1 MNNSKKYKKSAI
13 TGLIVSLIILI
24 SVNIIFSFLYVR
36 IDLTK
41 DKRNSLS
48 ETTIEMLKNLK
59 EKVYIKVYM
68 KGDDQPADYDFFAQK
83 TEDILQ
89 EFRRY
94 SNNIYFEFIDPVK
107 GKSQEE
113 SKAIFNEFYKKGLVP
128 IPISKED
135 ASGFSTH
142 YVVPGAMISYKV
154 KEAPATLVV
163 SDPNGADWLNYSVQE
178 LEYNLVSTM
187 RQLVNPKV
195 HKVAFTDGHGE
206 LDFWNTSWMMYQ
218 LRRFYDVERVTL
230 NGKINSL
237 RDISLQDSVQQTI
250 KDNGNKYDVL
260 IVAQPTQPF
269 SDMDKYIIDQQVM
282 RGGKILWLIDATNA
296 SIDSLKNIGEFFAV
310 EQPLNLNSL
319 FFKYGVRFNAGL
331 IQDLNC
337 QSIPLPE
344 SVIGDKPQYKFWAFP
359 YLVNVVNFSSHP
371 IVRKLKN
378 VKADFA
384 GTVDFVGGEGDLQKS
399 ILMTTSERTKMVP
412 TPSIVSLSVVK
423 GKPNMEE
430 FAFKYLPM
438 AVLVEGSFNSAYD
451 GLLPVEFDTIKELG
465 FVKKSPETRQIF
477 IADGDIIRN
486 HVDQK
491 TNQPFP
497 AGYDIYT
504 RTLYDNTDLL
514 LNCVNYLC
522 ADEDLLQIRSK
533 SFKIGDLN
541 PQKLREEEDSHFYA
555 IINISVPIALITIM
569 GIIMII
575 IRKKTYAKK
584 RIKK

>member
-1 MNNSKKYKKSAI
+1 MNNSKKYKKSALI
-13 TGLIVSLIILI
+13 GLLVSLVVLI
-24 SVNIIFSFLYVR
+24 SVNIIFSYLYVR
-36 IDLTK
+36 IDLTQ

-48 ETTIEMLKNLK
+48 ETTIDMLKNLN

-68 KGDDQPADYDFFAQK
+68 KGENQPADYDFFAQK

-94 SNNIYFEFIDPVK
+94 SKNIYFEFIDPVK

-113 SKAIFNEFYKKGLVP
+113 SKAIYNEFYKKGLSP

-142 YVVPGAMISYKV
+142 FIVPGAMISYKV
-154 KEAPATLVV
+154 KEAPSTLVV

-178 LEYNLVSTM
+178 LEYNLVTTI

-218 LRRFYDVERVTL
+218 LRRFYSVERITL
-230 NGKINSL
+230 EGKINTL
-237 RDISLQDSVQQTI
+237 RQISIEDSVKQTI

-260 IVAQPTQPF
+260 IIAQPTQPF
-269 SDMDKYIIDQQVM
+269 SDMDKFLIDQHVM

-296 SIDSLKNIGEFFAV
+296 SIDSLQNAGEFFAL
-310 EQPLNLNSL
+310 ERPLNLNSL

-331 IQDLNC
+331 LQDLSC
-337 QSIPLPE
+337 LSIPLPE

-359 YLVNVVNFSSHP
+359 YIVNVVNFSNHP

-378 VKADFA
+378 VKSDFA
-384 GTVDFVGGEGDLQKS
+384 GTVDFVGGNGDLQKTV
-399 ILMTTSERTKMVP
+399 LMTSSERTKMVP
-412 TPSIVSLSVVK
+412 TPSIVSLGVVK

-438 AVLVEGSFNSAYD
+438 AVLVEGEFNSAYD
-451 GLLPVEFDTIKELG
+451 GILPIEFDTIKELG
-465 FVKKSPETRQIF
+465 FVKRSPETRQIF

-486 HVDQK
+486 FVDKK

-497 AGYDIYT
+497 SGYDIYS
-504 RTLYDNTDLL
+504 RNLYDNTDLL

-522 ADEDLLQIRSK
+522 ADDDLLQIRSK
-533 SFKIGDLN
+533 SFKIGLLN
-541 PQKLREEEDSHFYA
+541 PQKVREEKQFYA
-555 IINISVPIALITIM
+555 IINITIPIAIITLM

-575 IRKKTYAKK
+575 IRKRTYAKK
-584 RIKK
+584 KMKK

>member
-1 MNNSKKYKKSAI
+1 MNNSKKYKKSALI
-13 TGLIVSLIILI
+13 GLLVSLVVLI
-24 SVNIIFSFLYVR
+24 SVNIIFSYLYVR
-36 IDLTK
+36 IDLTQ

-48 ETTIEMLKNLK
+48 ETTIDMLKNLN

-68 KGDDQPADYDFFAQK
+68 KGENQPADYDFFAQK

-94 SNNIYFEFIDPVK
+94 SKNIYFEFIDPVK

-113 SKAIFNEFYKKGLVP
+113 SKAIYNEFYKKGLSP

-142 YVVPGAMISYKV
+142 FIVPGAMISYKV
-154 KEAPATLVV
+154 KEAPSTLVV

-178 LEYNLVSTM
+178 LEYNLVTTI

-218 LRRFYDVERVTL
+218 LRRFYSVERITL
-230 NGKINSL
+230 EGKINTL
-237 RDISLQDSVQQTI
+237 RQISIEDSVKQTI

-260 IVAQPTQPF
+260 IIAQPTQPF
-269 SDMDKYIIDQQVM
+269 NDMDKFLIDQHVM

-296 SIDSLKNIGEFFAV
+296 SIDSLQNAGEFFAL
-310 EQPLNLNSL
+310 ERPLNLNSL

-331 IQDLNC
+331 LQDLSC
-337 QSIPLPE
+337 LSIPLPE

-359 YLVNVVNFSSHP
+359 YIVNVVNFSNHP

-378 VKADFA
+378 VKSDFA
-384 GTVDFVGGEGDLQKS
+384 GTVDFVGGNGDLQKTV
-399 ILMTTSERTKMVP
+399 LMTSSERTKMVP
-412 TPSIVSLSVVK
+412 TPSIVSLGVVK

-438 AVLVEGSFNSAYD
+438 AVLVEGEFNSAYD
-451 GLLPVEFDTIKELG
+451 GILPIEFDTIKELG

-486 HVDQK
+486 FVDKK

-497 AGYDIYT
+497 SGYDIYS
-504 RTLYDNTDLL
+504 RNLYDNTDLL

-522 ADEDLLQIRSK
+522 ADDDLLQIRSK
-533 SFKIGDLN
+533 SFKIGLLN
-541 PQKLREEEDSHFYA
+541 PQKVREEKQFYA
-555 IINISVPIALITIM
+555 IINITIPIAIITLM

-575 IRKKTYAKK
+575 IRKRTYAKK
-584 RIKK
+584 KMKK

>member
-1 MNNSKKYKKSAI
+1 MNNSKKYKKSALI
-13 TGLIVSLIILI
+13 GLLVSLVVLI
-24 SVNIIFSFLYVR
+24 SVNIIFSYLYVR
-36 IDLTK
+36 IDLTQ

-48 ETTIEMLKNLK
+48 ETTIDMLKNLN

-68 KGDDQPADYDFFAQK
+68 KGENQPADYDFFAQK

-94 SNNIYFEFIDPVK
+94 SKNIYFEFIDPVK

-113 SKAIFNEFYKKGLVP
+113 SKAIYNEFYKKGLSP

-142 YVVPGAMISYKV
+142 FIVPGAMISYKV
-154 KEAPATLVV
+154 KEAPSTLVV

-178 LEYNLVSTM
+178 LEYNLVTTI

-218 LRRFYDVERVTL
+218 LRRFYSVERITL
-230 NGKINSL
+230 EGKINTL
-237 RDISLQDSVQQTI
+237 RQISIEDSVKQTI

-260 IVAQPTQPF
+260 IIAQPTQPF
-269 SDMDKYIIDQQVM
+269 NDMDKFLIDQHVM

-296 SIDSLKNIGEFFAV
+296 SIDSLQNAGEFFAL
-310 EQPLNLNSL
+310 ERPLNLNSL

-331 IQDLNC
+331 LQDLSC
-337 QSIPLPE
+337 LSIPLPE

-359 YLVNVVNFSSHP
+359 YIVNVVNFSNHP

-378 VKADFA
+378 VKSDFA
-384 GTVDFVGGEGDLQKS
+384 GTVDFVGGNGDLQKTV
-399 ILMTTSERTKMVP
+399 LMTSSERTKMVP
-412 TPSIVSLSVVK
+412 TPSIVSLGVVK

-438 AVLVEGSFNSAYD
+438 AVLVEGEFNSAYD
-451 GLLPVEFDTIKELG
+451 GILPIEFDTIKELG
-465 FVKKSPETRQIF
+465 FVKRSPETRQIF

-486 HVDQK
+486 FVDKK

-497 AGYDIYT
+497 SGYDIYS
-504 RTLYDNTDLL
+504 RNLYDNTDLL

-522 ADEDLLQIRSK
+522 ADDDLLQIRSK
-533 SFKIGDLN
+533 SFKIGLLN
-541 PQKLREEEDSHFYA
+541 PQKVREEKQFYA
-555 IINISVPIALITIM
+555 IINITIPIAIITLM

-575 IRKKTYAKK
+575 IRKRTYAKK
-584 RIKK
+584 KMKK

>member
-1 MNNSKKYKKSAI
+1 MNNSKKYKKSALI
-13 TGLIVSLIILI
+13 GLLVSLVVLI
-24 SVNIIFSFLYVR
+24 SVNIIFSYLYVR
-36 IDLTK
+36 IDLTQ

-48 ETTIEMLKNLK
+48 ETTIDMLKNLN

-68 KGDDQPADYDFFAQK
+68 KGENQPADYDFFAQK

-94 SNNIYFEFIDPVK
+94 SKNIYFEFIDPVK

-113 SKAIFNEFYKKGLVP
+113 SKAIYNEFYKKGLSP

-142 YVVPGAMISYKV
+142 FIVPGAMISYKV
-154 KEAPATLVV
+154 KEAPSTLVV

-178 LEYNLVSTM
+178 LEYNLVTTI

-218 LRRFYDVERVTL
+218 LRRFYSVERITL
-230 NGKINSL
+230 EGKINTL
-237 RDISLQDSVQQTI
+237 RQISIEDSVKQTI

-260 IVAQPTQPF
+260 IIAQPTQPF
-269 SDMDKYIIDQQVM
+269 NDMDKFLIDQHVM

-296 SIDSLKNIGEFFAV
+296 SIDSLQNAGEFFAL
-310 EQPLNLNSL
+310 ERPLNLNSL

-331 IQDLNC
+331 LQDLSC
-337 QSIPLPE
+337 LSIPLPE

-359 YLVNVVNFSSHP
+359 YIVNVVNFSNHP

-378 VKADFA
+378 VKSDFA
-384 GTVDFVGGEGDLQKS
+384 GTVDFVGGNGDLQKTV
-399 ILMTTSERTKMVP
+399 LMTSSERTKMVP
-412 TPSIVSLSVVK
+412 TPSIVSLGVVK

-438 AVLVEGSFNSAYD
+438 AVLVEGEFNSAYD
-451 GLLPVEFDTIKELG
+451 GILPIEFDTIKELG
-465 FVKKSPETRQIF
+465 FVKRSPETRQIF

-486 HVDQK
+486 FVDKK

-497 AGYDIYT
+497 SGYDIYS
-504 RTLYDNTDLL
+504 RNLYDNTDLL

-522 ADEDLLQIRSK
+522 ADDDLLQIRSK
-533 SFKIGDLN
+533 SFKIGLLN
-541 PQKLREEEDSHFYA
+541 PQKVREEKQFYA
-555 IINISVPIALITIM
+555 IINITIPISIITLM

-575 IRKKTYAKK
+575 IRKRTYAKK
-584 RIKK
+584 KMKK

>member
-1 MNNSKKYKKSAI
+1 MNNSKKYKKSALI
-13 TGLIVSLIILI
+13 GLLVSLVVLI
-24 SVNIIFSFLYVR
+24 SVNIIFSYLYVR
-36 IDLTK
+36 IDLTQ

-48 ETTIEMLKNLK
+48 ETTIDMLKNLN

-68 KGDDQPADYDFFAQK
+68 KGENQPADYDFFAQK

-94 SNNIYFEFIDPVK
+94 SKNIYFEFIDPVK

-113 SKAIFNEFYKKGLVP
+113 SKAIYNEFYKKGLSP

-142 YVVPGAMISYKV
+142 FIVPGAMISYKV
-154 KEAPATLVV
+154 KEAPSTLVV

-178 LEYNLVSTM
+178 LEYNLVTTI

-218 LRRFYDVERVTL
+218 LRRFYSVERITL
-230 NGKINSL
+230 EGKINTL
-237 RDISLQDSVQQTI
+237 RQISIEDSVKQTI

-260 IVAQPTQPF
+260 IIAQPTQPF
-269 SDMDKYIIDQQVM
+269 NDMDKFLIDQHVM

-296 SIDSLKNIGEFFAV
+296 SIDSLQNAGEFFAL
-310 EQPLNLNSL
+310 ERPLNLNSL

-331 IQDLNC
+331 LQDLSC
-337 QSIPLPE
+337 LSIPLPE

-359 YLVNVVNFSSHP
+359 YIVNVVNFSNHP

-378 VKADFA
+378 VKSDFA
-384 GTVDFVGGEGDLQKS
+384 GTVDFVGGNGDLQKTV
-399 ILMTTSERTKMVP
+399 LMTSSERTKMVP
-412 TPSIVSLSVVK
+412 TPSIVSLGVVK

-438 AVLVEGSFNSAYD
+438 AVLVEGEFNSAYD
-451 GLLPVEFDTIKELG
+451 GILPIEFDTIKELG

-486 HVDQK
+486 FVDKK

-497 AGYDIYT
+497 SGYDIYS
-504 RTLYDNTDLL
+504 RNLYDNTDLL

-522 ADEDLLQIRSK
+522 ADDDLLQIRSK
-533 SFKIGDLN
+533 SFKIGVLN
-541 PQKLREEEDSHFYA
+541 PQKVREEKQFYA
-555 IINISVPIALITIM
+555 IINITIPIAIITLM

-575 IRKKTYAKK
+575 IRKRTYAKK
-584 RIKK
+584 KMKK

>member
-1 MNNSKKYKKSAI
+1 MNNSKKYKKSALI
-13 TGLIVSLIILI
+13 GLLVSLVVLI
-24 SVNIIFSFLYVR
+24 SVNIIFSYLYVR
-36 IDLTK
+36 IDLTQ

-48 ETTIEMLKNLK
+48 ETTIDMLKNLN

-68 KGDDQPADYDFFAQK
+68 KGENQPADYDFFAQK

-94 SNNIYFEFIDPVK
+94 SKNIYFEFIDPVK

-113 SKAIFNEFYKKGLVP
+113 SKAIYNEFYKKGLSP

-142 YVVPGAMISYKV
+142 FIVPGAMISYKV
-154 KEAPATLVV
+154 KEAPSTLVV

-178 LEYNLVSTM
+178 LEYNLVTTI

-218 LRRFYDVERVTL
+218 LRRFYSVERITL
-230 NGKINSL
+230 EGKINTL
-237 RDISLQDSVQQTI
+237 RQISIEDSVKQTI

-260 IVAQPTQPF
+260 IIAQPTQPF
-269 SDMDKYIIDQQVM
+269 NDMDKFLIDQHVM

-296 SIDSLKNIGEFFAV
+296 SIDSLQNAGEFFAL
-310 EQPLNLNSL
+310 ERPLNLNSL

-331 IQDLNC
+331 LQDLSC
-337 QSIPLPE
+337 LSIPLPE

-359 YLVNVVNFSSHP
+359 YIVNVVNFSNHP

-378 VKADFA
+378 VKSDFA
-384 GTVDFVGGEGDLQKS
+384 GTVDFVGGDGELQKS
-399 ILMTTSERTKMVP
+399 VLMTSSERTKMVP
-412 TPSIVSLSVVK
+412 TPSIVSLGVVK

-438 AVLVEGSFNSAYD
+438 AVLVEGEFNSAYD
-451 GLLPVEFDTIKELG
+451 GILPIEFDTIKELG

-486 HVDQK
+486 FVDKK

-497 AGYDIYT
+497 SGYDIYS
-504 RTLYDNTDLL
+504 RNLYDNTDLL

-522 ADEDLLQIRSK
+522 ADDDLLQIRSK
-533 SFKIGDLN
+533 SFKIGLLN
-541 PQKLREEEDSHFYA
+541 PQKVREEKQFYA
-555 IINISVPIALITIM
+555 IINITIPIAIITLM

-575 IRKKTYAKK
+575 IRKRTYAKK
-584 RIKK
+584 KMKK

>member
-1 MNNSKKYKKSAI
+1 MNNSKKYKKSALI
-13 TGLIVSLIILI
+13 GLLVSLVVLI
-24 SVNIIFSFLYVR
+24 SVNIIFSYLYVR
-36 IDLTK
+36 IDLTQ

-48 ETTIEMLKNLK
+48 ETTIDMLKNLN

-68 KGDDQPADYDFFAQK
+68 KGENQPADYDFFAQK

-94 SNNIYFEFIDPVK
+94 SKNIYFEFIDPVK

-113 SKAIFNEFYKKGLVP
+113 SKAIYNEFYKKGLSP

-142 YVVPGAMISYKV
+142 FIVPGAMISYKV
-154 KEAPATLVV
+154 KEAPSTLVV

-178 LEYNLVSTM
+178 LEYNLVTTI

-218 LRRFYDVERVTL
+218 LRRFYSVERITL
-230 NGKINSL
+230 EGKINTL
-237 RDISLQDSVQQTI
+237 RQISIEDSVKQTI

-260 IVAQPTQPF
+260 IIAQPTQPF
-269 SDMDKYIIDQQVM
+269 SDMDKFLIDQHVM

-296 SIDSLKNIGEFFAV
+296 SIDSLQNAGEFFAL
-310 EQPLNLNSL
+310 ERPLNLNSL

-331 IQDLNC
+331 LQDLSC
-337 QSIPLPE
+337 LSIPLPE

-359 YLVNVVNFSSHP
+359 YIVNVVNFSNHP

-378 VKADFA
+378 VKSDFA
-384 GTVDFVGGEGDLQKS
+384 GTVDFVGGDGELQKS
-399 ILMTTSERTKMVP
+399 VLMTSSERTKMVP
-412 TPSIVSLSVVK
+412 TPSIVSLGVVK

-438 AVLVEGSFNSAYD
+438 AVLVEGEFNSAYD
-451 GLLPVEFDTIKELG
+451 GILPIEFDTIKELG
-465 FVKKSPETRQIF
+465 FVKRSPETRQIF

-486 HVDQK
+486 FVDKK

-497 AGYDIYT
+497 SGYDIYS
-504 RTLYDNTDLL
+504 RNLYDNTDLL

-522 ADEDLLQIRSK
+522 ADDDLLQIRSK
-533 SFKIGDLN
+533 SFKIGLLN
-541 PQKLREEEDSHFYA
+541 PQKVREEKQFYA
-555 IINISVPIALITIM
+555 IINITIPIAIITLM

-575 IRKKTYAKK
+575 IRKRTYAKK
-584 RIKK
+584 KMKK

>member
-1 MNNSKKYKKSAI
+1 MNNSKKYKKSALI
-13 TGLIVSLIILI
+13 GLLVSLVVLI
-24 SVNIIFSFLYVR
+24 SVNIIFSYLYVR
-36 IDLTK
+36 IDLTQ

-48 ETTIEMLKNLK
+48 ETTIEMLKNLN

-68 KGDDQPADYDFFAQK
+68 KGENQPADYDFFAQK

-94 SNNIYFEFIDPVK
+94 SKNIYFEFIDPVK

-113 SKAIFNEFYKKGLVP
+113 SKAIYNEFYKKGLSP

-142 YVVPGAMISYKV
+142 FIVPGAMISYKV

-163 SDPNGADWLNYSVQE
+163 SDPNGADWLTYSVQE
-178 LEYNLVSTM
+178 LEYNLVTTI

-218 LRRFYDVERVTL
+218 LRRFYSVERVTL
-230 NGKINSL
+230 EGKINSL
-237 RDISLQDSVQQTI
+237 RQISIEDSVKQTI

-260 IVAQPTQPF
+260 IIAQPTQPF
-269 SDMDKYIIDQQVM
+269 NDMDKFLIDQHVM

-296 SIDSLKNIGEFFAV
+296 SIDSLQNAGEFFAL
-310 EQPLNLNSL
+310 ERPLNLNSL

-331 IQDLNC
+331 LQDLSC
-337 QSIPLPE
+337 LSIPLPE

-359 YLVNVVNFSSHP
+359 YIVNVVNFSNHP

-378 VKADFA
+378 VKSDFA
-384 GTVDFVGGEGDLQKS
+384 GTVDFVGGDGDLQKTV
-399 ILMTTSERTKMVP
+399 LMTSSERTKMVP
-412 TPSIVSLSVVK
+412 TPSIVSLGVVK

-438 AVLVEGSFNSAYD
+438 AVLVEGEFNSAYD
-451 GLLPVEFDTIKELG
+451 GILPIEFDTIKELG

-486 HVDQK
+486 FVDKK

-497 AGYDIYT
+497 SGYDIYS
-504 RTLYDNTDLL
+504 RNLYDNTDLL

-522 ADEDLLQIRSK
+522 ADDDLLQIRSK
-533 SFKIGDLN
+533 SFKIGLLN
-541 PQKLREEEDSHFYA
+541 PQKVREEKQFYA
-555 IINISVPIALITIM
+555 IINITIPIAIITLM

-575 IRKKTYAKK
+575 IRKRTYAKK
-584 RIKK
+584 KLKK

>member
-1 MNNSKKYKKSAI
+1 MNNSKKYKKSALI
-13 TGLIVSLIILI
+13 GLLVSLVVLI
-24 SVNIIFSFLYVR
+24 SVNIIFSYLYVR
-36 IDLTK
+36 IDLTQ

-48 ETTIEMLKNLK
+48 ETTIDMLKNLN

-68 KGDDQPADYDFFAQK
+68 KGENQPADYDFFAQK

-94 SNNIYFEFIDPVK
+94 SKNIYFEFIDPVK

-113 SKAIFNEFYKKGLVP
+113 SKAIYNEFYKKGLSP

-142 YVVPGAMISYKV
+142 FIVPGAMISYKV
-154 KEAPATLVV
+154 KEAPSTLVV

-178 LEYNLVSTM
+178 LEYNLVTTI

-218 LRRFYDVERVTL
+218 LRRFYSVERITL
-230 NGKINSL
+230 EGKINTL
-237 RDISLQDSVQQTI
+237 RQISIEDSVKQTI

-260 IVAQPTQPF
+260 IIAQPTQPF
-269 SDMDKYIIDQQVM
+269 SDMDKFLIDQHVM

-296 SIDSLKNIGEFFAV
+296 SIDSLQNAGEFFAL
-310 EQPLNLNSL
+310 ERPLNLNSL

-331 IQDLNC
+331 LQDLSC
-337 QSIPLPE
+337 LSIPLPE

-359 YLVNVVNFSSHP
+359 YIVNVVNFSNHP

-378 VKADFA
+378 VKSDFA
-384 GTVDFVGGEGDLQKS
+384 GTVDFVGGNGDLQKTV
-399 ILMTTSERTKMVP
+399 LMTSSERTKMVP
-412 TPSIVSLSVVK
+412 TPSIVSLGVVK

-438 AVLVEGSFNSAYD
+438 AVLVEGEFNSAYD
-451 GLLPVEFDTIKELG
+451 GILPIEFDTIKELG

-486 HVDQK
+486 FVDKK

-497 AGYDIYT
+497 SGYDIYS
-504 RTLYDNTDLL
+504 RNLYDNTDLL

-522 ADEDLLQIRSK
+522 ADDDLLQIRSK
-533 SFKIGDLN
+533 SFKIGLLN
-541 PQKLREEEDSHFYA
+541 PQKVREEKQFYA
-555 IINISVPIALITIM
+555 IINITIPIAIITLM

-575 IRKKTYAKK
+575 IRKRTYAKK
-584 RIKK
+584 KMKK

>member
-1 MNNSKKYKKSAI
+1 MNNSKKYKKSALI
-13 TGLIVSLIILI
+13 GLLISLVVLI
-24 SVNIIFSFLYVR
+24 SVNIIFSYLYVR
-36 IDLTK
+36 IDLTQ

-48 ETTIEMLKNLK
+48 ETTIDMLKNLN

-68 KGDDQPADYDFFAQK
+68 KGENQPADYDFFAQK

-94 SNNIYFEFIDPVK
+94 SKNIYFEFIDPVK

-113 SKAIFNEFYKKGLVP
+113 SKAIYNEFYKKGLSP

-142 YVVPGAMISYKV
+142 FIVPGAMISYKV
-154 KEAPATLVV
+154 KEAPSTLVV

-178 LEYNLVSTM
+178 LEYNLVTTI

-218 LRRFYDVERVTL
+218 LRRFYSVERITL
-230 NGKINSL
+230 EGKINTL
-237 RDISLQDSVQQTI
+237 RQISIEDSVKQTI

-260 IVAQPTQPF
+260 IIAQPTQPF
-269 SDMDKYIIDQQVM
+269 SDMDKFLIDQHVM

-296 SIDSLKNIGEFFAV
+296 SIDSLQNAGEFFAL
-310 EQPLNLNSL
+310 ERPLNLNSL

-331 IQDLNC
+331 LQDLSC
-337 QSIPLPE
+337 LSIPLPE

-359 YLVNVVNFSSHP
+359 YIVNVVNFSNHP

-378 VKADFA
+378 VKSDFA
-384 GTVDFVGGEGDLQKS
+384 GTVDFVGGDGELQKS
-399 ILMTTSERTKMVP
+399 VLMTSSERTKMVP
-412 TPSIVSLSVVK
+412 TPSIVSLGVVK

-438 AVLVEGSFNSAYD
+438 AVLVEGEFNSAYD
-451 GLLPVEFDTIKELG
+451 GILPIEFDTIKELG
-465 FVKKSPETRQIF
+465 FVKRSPETRQIF

-486 HVDQK
+486 FVDKK

-497 AGYDIYT
+497 SGYDIYS

-522 ADEDLLQIRSK
+522 ADDDLLQIRSK
-533 SFKIGDLN
+533 SFKIGVLN
-541 PQKLREEEDSHFYA
+541 PQKVREQKQFYA
-555 IINISVPIALITIM
+555 IINISVPLGIIIIM
-569 GIIMII
+569 GIIMMM
-575 IRKKTYAKK
+575 IRKRTYSRK
-584 RIKK
+584 RVHK

>member
-1 MNNSKKYKKSAI
+1 MNNSKKYKKSALI
-13 TGLIVSLIILI
+13 GLLVSLVVLI
-24 SVNIIFSFLYVR
+24 SVNIIFSYLYVR
-36 IDLTK
+36 IDLTQ

-48 ETTIEMLKNLK
+48 ETTIDMLKNLN

-68 KGDDQPADYDFFAQK
+68 KGENQPADYDFFAQK

-94 SNNIYFEFIDPVK
+94 SKNIYFEFIDPVK

-113 SKAIFNEFYKKGLVP
+113 SKAIYNEFYKKGLSP

-142 YVVPGAMISYKV
+142 FIVPGAMISYKV
-154 KEAPATLVV
+154 KEAPSTLVV

-178 LEYNLVSTM
+178 LEYNLVTTI

-218 LRRFYDVERVTL
+218 LRRFYSVERVTL
-230 NGKINSL
+230 EGKINSL
-237 RDISLQDSVQQTI
+237 RQISIEDSVKQTI

-260 IVAQPTQPF
+260 IIAQPTQPF
-269 SDMDKYIIDQQVM
+269 NDMDKFLIDQHVM

-296 SIDSLKNIGEFFAV
+296 SIDSLQNAGEFFAL
-310 EQPLNLNSL
+310 ERPLNLNSL

-331 IQDLNC
+331 LQDLSC
-337 QSIPLPE
+337 LSIPLPE

-359 YLVNVVNFSSHP
+359 YIVNVVNFSNHP

-378 VKADFA
+378 VKSDFA
-384 GTVDFVGGEGDLQKS
+384 GTVDFVGGDGELQKS
-399 ILMTTSERTKMVP
+399 VLMTSSERTKMVP
-412 TPSIVSLSVVK
+412 TPSIVSLGVVK

-438 AVLVEGSFNSAYD
+438 AVLVEGEFNSAYD
-451 GLLPVEFDTIKELG
+451 GILPIEFDTIKELG
-465 FVKKSPETRQIF
+465 FVKRSPETRQIF

-486 HVDQK
+486 FVDKK

-497 AGYDIYT
+497 SGYDIYS
-504 RTLYDNTDLL
+504 RNLYDNTDLL

-522 ADEDLLQIRSK
+522 ADDDLLQIRSK
-533 SFKIGDLN
+533 SFKIGLLN
-541 PQKLREEEDSHFYA
+541 PQKVREEKQFYA
-555 IINISVPIALITIM
+555 IINITIPIAIITLM

-575 IRKKTYAKK
+575 IRKRTYAKK
-584 RIKK
+584 KMKK

>member
-1 MNNSKKYKKSAI
+1 MNNSKKYKKSALI
-13 TGLIVSLIILI
+13 GLLVSLVVLI
-24 SVNIIFSFLYVR
+24 SVNIIFSYLYVR
-36 IDLTK
+36 IDLTQ

-48 ETTIEMLKNLK
+48 ETTIDMLKNLN

-68 KGDDQPADYDFFAQK
+68 KGENQPADYDFFAQK

-94 SNNIYFEFIDPVK
+94 SKNIYFEFIDPVK

-113 SKAIFNEFYKKGLVP
+113 SKAIYNEFYKKGLSP

-142 YVVPGAMISYKV
+142 FIVPGAMISYKV
-154 KEAPATLVV
+154 KEAPSTLVV

-178 LEYNLVSTM
+178 LEYNLVTTI

-218 LRRFYDVERVTL
+218 LRRFYSVERVTL
-230 NGKINSL
+230 EGKINSL
-237 RDISLQDSVQQTI
+237 RQISIEDSVKQTI

-260 IVAQPTQPF
+260 IIAQPTQPF
-269 SDMDKYIIDQQVM
+269 NDMDKFLIDQHVM

-296 SIDSLKNIGEFFAV
+296 SIDSLQNAGEFFAL
-310 EQPLNLNSL
+310 ERPLNLNSL

-331 IQDLNC
+331 LQDLSC
-337 QSIPLPE
+337 LSIPLPE

-359 YLVNVVNFSSHP
+359 YIVNVVNFSNHP

-378 VKADFA
+378 VKSDFA
-384 GTVDFVGGEGDLQKS
+384 GTVDFVGGNGDLQKTV
-399 ILMTTSERTKMVP
+399 LMTSSERTKMVP
-412 TPSIVSLSVVK
+412 TPSIVSLGVVK

-438 AVLVEGSFNSAYD
+438 AVLVEGEFNSAYD
-451 GLLPVEFDTIKELG
+451 GILPIEFDTIKELG
-465 FVKKSPETRQIF
+465 FVKRSPETRQIF

-486 HVDQK
+486 FVDKK

-497 AGYDIYT
+497 SGYDIYS
-504 RTLYDNTDLL
+504 RNLYDNTDLL

-522 ADEDLLQIRSK
+522 ADDDLLQIRSK
-533 SFKIGDLN
+533 SFKIGLLN
-541 PQKLREEEDSHFYA
+541 PQKVREEKQFYA
-555 IINISVPIALITIM
+555 IINITIPIAIITLM

-575 IRKKTYAKK
+575 IRKRTYAKK
-584 RIKK
+584 KMKK